1 MGKKDLRRGSILDAL
16 RTKPTVRAS
25 ELADRFG
32 VSIET
37 VRRDMIDMSHQGL
50 IDRTY
55 GGAAITSIASEPGV
69 DVRAAVNRDGRQRMA
84 ERAARMVINEEDDMV
99 MIDAGSTTTIF
110 AQVLAGAFNA
120 SHGGILTVV
129 TNSYGVARALGT
141 NNLIRTIVCPG
152 EFDLTE
158 AAVFGSETQ
167 GFLSRFRSTSA
178 VISAGGLTVEGATD
192 ADSRACWIKRT
203 MRQRSNRV
211 ILLADHVK
219 FERPFMETALPLD
232 DIDWLI
238 TDVRPA
244 SGLSLALRKAYV
256 EVEVARERG

>member
-1 MGKKDLRRGSILDAL
+1 MSKKDMRRSAILDAL

-32 VSIET
+32 VSVET
-37 VRRDMIDMSHQGL
+37 VRRDVIEMSRQGL

-69 DVRAAVNRDGRQRMA
+69 DVRSGVNRQGRERMA
-84 ERAARMVINEEDDMV
+84 ARAAKMVIENEDELV

-110 AQVLAGAFNA
+110 AQALAGAFNA
-120 SHGGILTVV
+120 SHGGILCVV
-129 TNSYGVARALGT
+129 TNSYGVARAVGA
-141 NNLIRTIVCPG
+141 NPLIRTIMCPG

-158 AAVFGSETQ
+158 GAVFGPETQ
-167 GFLSRFRSTSA
+167 AFLSRYRGRSA

-192 ADSRACWIKRT
+192 ADSRACWVKRT
-203 MRQRSNRV
+203 MRQRTDRV

-238 TDVRPA
+238 TDIRPN
-244 SGLSLALRKAYV
+244 SGLSLALRKEYV
-256 EVEVARERG
+256 EVEVARERR